1 MYNIEVKVNGVWY
14 FFINGGVMT
23 TKKSQASAYLQTE
36 VQNKV
41 KEIII
46 RMRKTEDEVRY
57 TKV

>member
-1 MYNIEVKVNGVWY
+1 MYNIEVNVNGVWY

-23 TKKSQASAYLQTE
+23 TKKRQASAYLQTE